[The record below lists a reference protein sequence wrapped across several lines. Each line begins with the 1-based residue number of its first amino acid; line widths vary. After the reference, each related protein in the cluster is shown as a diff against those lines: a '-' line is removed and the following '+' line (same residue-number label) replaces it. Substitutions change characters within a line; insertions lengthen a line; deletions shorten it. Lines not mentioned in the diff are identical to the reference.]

1 VETKQS
7 LKKFFFML
15 ATWFVVII
23 VVIGGSILYDRYKT
37 SEFDDRAV
45 PYIKEV
51 IPEISQWN
59 PIKTKALMASEVAAT
74 ISEEKFA
81 QAMDL
86 FSRLGSLQSIN
97 EPKFI
102 EVHTGEQ
109 GDIGTQTIIEY
120 DIDAEYSN
128 GDATINLKLLF
139 RDGLFQ
145 IYNFNFSSEAL
156 LE

>member
-1 VETKQS
+1 METKQS
-7 LKKFFFML
+7 LKKFFFL
-15 ATWFVVII
+15 LGTWFVVI
-23 VVIGGSILYDRYKT
+23 VAVIGGSFLYDRYKT

-59 PIKTKALMASEVAAT
+59 PTKTKALMASEVAAD
-74 ISEEKFA
+74 ISEEKFS

-86 FSRLGSLQSIN
+86 FSRLGQLQSVE

-102 EVHTGEQ
+102 DVHSGKQ
-109 GDIGTQTIIEY
+109 GDIGEQTIIEY
-120 DIDAEYSN
+120 EIDVQYAN
-128 GDATINLKLLF
+128 GEATINLKLLL
-139 RDGLFQ
+139 RDGLFE

-156 LE
+156 LK

>member
-1 VETKQS
+1 MESKKS
-7 LKKFFFML
+7 LKKFYFML
-15 ATWFVVII
+15 ATWLVVVIA
-23 VVIGGSILYDRYKT
+23 VIGGSLLYDQYKT
-37 SEFDDRAV
+37 SEYDDRAE
-45 PYIKEV
+45 PYINRV
-51 IPEISQWN
+51 IPELSKWE
-59 PIKTKALMASEVAAT
+59 PATTKALMAEEVAAT

-81 QAMDL
+81 QAMNL

-102 EVHTGEQ
+102 EVHTGKQ

-139 RDGLFQ
+139 RDGLFE

-156 LE
+156 LK

>member
-1 VETKQS
+1 METKQS
-7 LKKFFFML
+7 LKKFFFL
-15 ATWFVVII
+15 LGTWFVVII
-23 VVIGGSILYDRYKT
+23 AVIGGSFLYDRYKT

-59 PIKTKALMASEVAAT
+59 PTKTKALMASEVVAT

-86 FSRLGSLQSIN
+86 FSRLGQLQSVE

-102 EVHTGEQ
+102 DVHSGKQ
-109 GDIGTQTIIEY
+109 GDIGEQTIIEY
-120 DIDAEYSN
+120 QTDVQYAN
-128 GDATINLKLLF
+128 GEATINLKLLL
-139 RDGLFQ
+139 RDGLFE

-156 LE
+156 LK